1 MVKWIQRKAK
11 VKVRKRDDISEQIAK
26 IRGIE
31 DLDEFLNPS
40 ESVLHDPYL
49 MKNIDE
55 AGNRIILAL
64 MKEQNIVVSYDPD
77 ADGLTS
83 ASTMI
88 RYLRNYT
95 DKVDFIY
102 GERNDGHG
110 IASMIKIKGL
120 DQSEL
125 PEDEQDESKTKR
137 LALNLENLEKIK
149 ACDLLILVDSSSNDA
164 IACKYI
170 AEELGKEIIIL
181 DHHQIERPNPHVLMV
196 NPQQEGCKYPNKALS
211 GAGVVFKVM
220 QVMEDTLDQVDPFDY
235 IDLVAVGMY
244 ADIMKVNVPENRYLI
259 LQGLR
264 NVKTMG
270 LTRILKGA
278 KIDNWNLDCNAIGFG
293 IAPLLNGT
301 ARMDELRL
309 AIDLLLEDDDNKCKP
324 LRLKMQKL
332 NERRRAI
339 QKDLVESY
347 SKKVNLKEKILVVL
361 DDKTSKGFNGV
372 VAQQMSDTFKRPV
385 IVGRNHKGTISGS
398 FRSYG
403 GFPLKDFL
411 ADFNEIGEIEVLGHP
426 EAGGIVMPSEHLE
439 NLNEY
444 IKRFLPDLDSDEQ
457 TIEYDLELTPEEA
470 IENIRTIEK
479 FNKLTGNGFDKIIVR
494 VNGITIE
501 SKKCIGKTF
510 ETMKFATYDEMELI
524 KFRVN
529 SRYGAILNEWDTI
542 DAVGV
547 LSMNEFYN
555 FKLKEKICTPQIML
569 EDFYK
574 HEEEE

>member
-1 MVKWIQRKAK
+1 MVKWIQRKSK
-11 VKVRKRDDISEQIAK
+11 VAIKKRDEVEDKIAK
-26 IRGIE
+26 MRGIK

-40 ESVLHDPYL
+40 ADVLHDPYL

-55 AGNRIILAL
+55 ASNRIILAL
-64 MKEQNIVVSYDPD
+64 SEQKNICVSFDPD

-95 DKVDFIY
+95 DKVTFIY

-110 IASMIKIKGL
+110 INEMIEL
-120 DQSEL
+120 DTDSE
-125 PEDEQDESKTKR
+125 KR
-137 LALNLENLEKIK
+137 LARNTENLELIK
-149 ACDLLILVDSSSNDA
+149 ACDMLILIDSSSNDTN
-164 IACKYI
+164 ACKYI
-170 AEELGKEIIIL
+170 AEELGKEIIVL
-181 DHHQIERPNPHVLMV
+181 DHHEIERPNPHVLLV
-196 NPQQEGCKYPNKALS
+196 NPQQKGCNYPNKFLS

-220 QVMEDTLDQVDPFDY
+220 QVMEDTLDQVDPFNY
-235 IDLVAVGMY
+235 IDLIAVGMY
-244 ADIMKVNVPENRYLI
+244 ADIMRIDIPENRYII

-332 NERRRAI
+332 NEKRKEI
-339 QKDLVESY
+339 QKDLFESY
-347 SKKVNLKEKILVVL
+347 SKKVNLDEKLLVVL
-361 DDKTSKGFNGV
+361 DDKSSKGFNGV
-372 VAQQMSDTFKRPV
+372 VAQQLSDTFKRPV

-398 FRSYG
+398 FRGYGKMKLKSFLG
-403 GFPLKDFL
+403 GFSDI
-411 ADFNEIGEIEVLGHP
+411 AEIEVLGH
-426 EAGGIVMPSEHLE
+426 EGAGGIVMPSENLE
-439 NLNEY
+439 LLQEY
-444 IKRFLPDLDSDEQ
+444 INKFLPELDEKEQ
-457 TIEYDLELTPEEA
+457 TVMYDLEFTPEEA
-470 IENIRTIEK
+470 IENIRVIEK
-479 FNKLTGNGFDKIIVR
+479 FNKLTGNGFPKIIVR
-494 VNGITIE
+494 VNGITVDTVD
-501 SKKCIGKTF
+501 CIGKTM
-510 ETMKFATYDEMELI
+510 ETVKFKTFDEMELI

-529 SRYGAILNEWDTI
+529 DQYGSNVGCWDSI
-542 DAVGV
+542 DVVGV

-555 FKLKEKICTPQIML
+555 FKLKQKIYTPQIMI
-569 EDFYK
+569 EDFIK
-574 HEEEE
+574 KE

>member
-11 VKVRKRDDISEQIAK
+11 VAIKKRDEVEDKIAK
-26 IRGIE
+26 MRGIK

-40 ESVLHDPYL
+40 ADVLHDPYL

-55 AGNRIILAL
+55 ASNRIILAL
-64 MKEQNIVVSYDPD
+64 SEQKNICVSFDPD

-88 RYLRNYT
+88 RYLRNYSDRVT
-95 DKVDFIY
+95 FIY

-110 IASMIKIKGL
+110 IAEMITL
-120 DQSEL
+120 DTD
-125 PEDEQDESKTKR
+125 DEKR
-137 LALNLENLEKIK
+137 LARNKENLQTIK
-149 ACDLLILVDSSSNDA
+149 DCDLLILIDSSSNDDE
-164 IACKYI
+164 ACQFIK
-170 AEELGKEIIIL
+170 EELGKEIIIL
-181 DHHQIERPNPHVLMV
+181 DHHEIERPNPHVLLV
-196 NPQQEGCKYPNKALS
+196 NPQQKGCNYPNKFLS

-220 QVMEDTLDQVDPFDY
+220 QVMEDTLDQVDPFNY
-235 IDLVAVGMY
+235 IDLIAVGMY
-244 ADIMKVNVPENRYLI
+244 ADIMRIDIPENRYII

-332 NERRRAI
+332 NERRKEI
-339 QKDLVESY
+339 QKDLFESY
-347 SKKVNLKEKILVVL
+347 SKKVNLSEKLLVVL
-361 DDKTSKGFNGV
+361 DDKSSKGFNGV
-372 VAQQMSDTFKRPV
+372 VAQQLSDTFKRPV

-398 FRSYG
+398 FRGYGKMKLKSFLG
-403 GFPLKDFL
+403 GFSDI
-411 ADFNEIGEIEVLGHP
+411 AEIEVLGH
-426 EAGGIVMPSEHLE
+426 EGAGGIVMPSENLE
-439 NLNEY
+439 LLQEY
-444 IKRFLPDLDSDEQ
+444 INKFLPELDEKEQ
-457 TIEYDLELTPEEA
+457 TVIYDLEFTPEEA
-470 IENIRTIEK
+470 IENIRVIEK
-479 FNKLTGNGFDKIIVR
+479 FNKLTGNGFPKVIVR
-494 VNGITIE
+494 VNGITVDTVD
-501 SKKCIGKTF
+501 CIGKTM
-510 ETMKFATYDEMELI
+510 ETVKFKTFDEMELI

-529 SRYGAILNEWDTI
+529 DQYGSNVGCWDSI
-542 DAVGV
+542 DVVGV

-555 FKLKEKICTPQIML
+555 FKLKQKIYTPQIMI
-569 EDFYK
+569 EDFIK
-574 HEEEE
+574 KE

>member
-11 VKVRKRDDISEQIAK
+11 VAIKKRDEVEDKIAK
-26 IRGIE
+26 MRGIK

-40 ESVLHDPYL
+40 ADVLHDPYL

-55 AGNRIILAL
+55 ASNRIILAL
-64 MKEQNIVVSYDPD
+64 SEQKNICVSFDPD

-88 RYLRNYT
+88 RYLRNYSDRVT
-95 DKVDFIY
+95 FIY

-110 IASMIKIKGL
+110 IAEMITL
-120 DQSEL
+120 DTD
-125 PEDEQDESKTKR
+125 DEKR
-137 LALNLENLEKIK
+137 LARNKENLQTIK
-149 ACDLLILVDSSSNDA
+149 DCDLLILIDSSSNDDE
-164 IACKYI
+164 ACQFIK
-170 AEELGKEIIIL
+170 EELGKEIIVL
-181 DHHQIERPNPHVLMV
+181 DHHEIERPNPHVLLV
-196 NPQQEGCKYPNKALS
+196 NPQQKGCNYPNKFLS

-220 QVMEDTLDQVDPFDY
+220 QVMEDTLDQVDPFNY
-235 IDLVAVGMY
+235 IDLIAVGMY
-244 ADIMKVNVPENRYLI
+244 ADIMRIDIPENRYII

-332 NERRRAI
+332 NERRKEI
-339 QKDLVESY
+339 QKDLFESY
-347 SKKVNLKEKILVVL
+347 SKKVNLSEKLLVVL
-361 DDKTSKGFNGV
+361 DDKSSKGFNGV
-372 VAQQMSDTFKRPV
+372 VAQQLSDTFKRPV

-398 FRSYG
+398 FRGYGKMKLKSFLG
-403 GFPLKDFL
+403 GFSDI
-411 ADFNEIGEIEVLGHP
+411 AEIEVLGH
-426 EAGGIVMPSEHLE
+426 EGAGGIVMPSENLE
-439 NLNEY
+439 LLQEY
-444 IKRFLPDLDSDEQ
+444 INKFLPELDEKEQ
-457 TIEYDLELTPEEA
+457 TVIYDLEFTPEEA
-470 IENIRTIEK
+470 IENIRVIEK
-479 FNKLTGNGFDKIIVR
+479 FNKLTGNGFPKVIVR
-494 VNGITIE
+494 VNGITVDTVD
-501 SKKCIGKTF
+501 CIGKTM
-510 ETMKFATYDEMELI
+510 ETVKFKTFDEMELI

-529 SRYGAILNEWDTI
+529 DQYGSNVGCWDSI
-542 DAVGV
+542 DVVGV

-555 FKLKEKICTPQIML
+555 FKLKQKIYTPQIMI
-569 EDFYK
+569 EDFIK
-574 HEEEE
+574 KE

>member
-11 VKVRKRDDISEQIAK
+11 VAIKKRDEVEDKIAK
-26 IRGIE
+26 MRGIK

-40 ESVLHDPYL
+40 ADVLHDPYL

-55 AGNRIILAL
+55 ASNRIILAL
-64 MKEQNIVVSYDPD
+64 SEQKNICVSFDPD

-88 RYLRNYT
+88 RYLRNYSDRVT
-95 DKVDFIY
+95 FIY

-110 IASMIKIKGL
+110 IAEMITL
-120 DQSEL
+120 DTD
-125 PEDEQDESKTKR
+125 DEKR
-137 LALNLENLEKIK
+137 LARNKENLQTIK
-149 ACDLLILVDSSSNDA
+149 DCDLLILIDSSSNDDE
-164 IACKYI
+164 ACQFIK
-170 AEELGKEIIIL
+170 EELGKEIIVL
-181 DHHQIERPNPHVLMV
+181 DHHEIERPNPHVLLV
-196 NPQQEGCKYPNKALS
+196 NPQQKGCNYPNKFLS

-220 QVMEDTLDQVDPFDY
+220 QVMEDTLDQVDPFNY
-235 IDLVAVGMY
+235 IDLIAVGMY
-244 ADIMKVNVPENRYLI
+244 ADIMRIDIPENRYII

-332 NERRRAI
+332 NERRKEI
-339 QKDLVESY
+339 QKDLFESY
-347 SKKVNLKEKILVVL
+347 SKKVNLSEKLLVVL
-361 DDKTSKGFNGV
+361 DDKSSKGFNGV
-372 VAQQMSDTFKRPV
+372 VAQQLSDTFKRPV

-398 FRSYG
+398 FRGYGKMKLKSFLG
-403 GFPLKDFL
+403 GFSDI
-411 ADFNEIGEIEVLGHP
+411 AEIEVLGH
-426 EAGGIVMPSEHLE
+426 EGAGGIVMPSENLE
-439 NLNEY
+439 LLQEY
-444 IKRFLPDLDSDEQ
+444 INKFLPELDEKEQ
-457 TIEYDLELTPEEA
+457 TVIYDLEFTPEEA
-470 IENIRTIEK
+470 IENIRVIEK
-479 FNKLTGNGFDKIIVR
+479 FNKLTGNGFPKVIVR
-494 VNGITIE
+494 VNGITVDTVD
-501 SKKCIGKTF
+501 CIGKTM
-510 ETMKFATYDEMELI
+510 ETVKFKTFDEMELI

-529 SRYGAILNEWDTI
+529 DQYGSNVGCWDSI
-542 DAVGV
+542 DVVGV

-555 FKLKEKICTPQIML
+555 FKLKQKIYTPQVML
-569 EDFYK
+569 EDYIK
-574 HEEEE
+574 HE

>member
-11 VKVRKRDDISEQIAK
+11 VAIKKRDEVEDKIAK
-26 IRGIE
+26 IRGIK

-40 ESVLHDPYL
+40 ADVLHDPYL

-55 AGNRIILAL
+55 ASNRIILAL
-64 MKEQNIVVSYDPD
+64 SQQKNICVSFDPD

-95 DKVDFIY
+95 DKVTFIY

-110 IASMIKIKGL
+110 INEMIEL
-120 DQSEL
+120 DTD
-125 PEDEQDESKTKR
+125 DEKR
-137 LALNLENLEKIK
+137 LARNTENLELIK
-149 ACDLLILVDSSSNDA
+149 SCDLLILIDSSSNDTK
-164 IACKYI
+164 ACKYI
-170 AEELGKEIIIL
+170 SEELGKEIIIL
-181 DHHQIERPNPHVLMV
+181 DHHEIERPNPHVLLV
-196 NPQQEGCKYPNKALS
+196 NPQQKGCNYPNKFLS
-211 GAGVVFKVM
+211 GAGVVLKVM
-220 QVMEDTLDQVDPFDY
+220 QVMEDTLDQVDPFNY
-235 IDLVAVGMY
+235 IDLIAVGMY
-244 ADIMKVNVPENRYLI
+244 ADIMRIDIPENRYII

-332 NERRRAI
+332 NEKRKEI
-339 QKDLVESY
+339 QKDLFESY
-347 SKKVNLKEKILVVL
+347 SKKVNLDEKLLVVL
-361 DDKTSKGFNGV
+361 DDKSSKGFNGV
-372 VAQQMSDTFKRPV
+372 VAQQLSDTFKRPV

-398 FRSYG
+398 FRGYGKMKLKSFLG
-403 GFPLKDFL
+403 GFSDI
-411 ADFNEIGEIEVLGHP
+411 AEIEVLGH
-426 EAGGIVMPSEHLE
+426 EGAGGIVMPSENLE
-439 NLNEY
+439 LLQEY
-444 IKRFLPDLDSDEQ
+444 INKFLPELDEKEQ
-457 TIEYDLELTPEEA
+457 TVMYDLEFTPEEA
-470 IENIRTIEK
+470 IENIRVIEK
-479 FNKLTGNGFDKIIVR
+479 FNKLTGNGFPKIIVR
-494 VNGITIE
+494 VNGITVDTVD
-501 SKKCIGKTF
+501 CIGKTM
-510 ETMKFATYDEMELI
+510 ETVKFKTFDEMELI

-529 SRYGAILNEWDTI
+529 DQYGSNVGCWDSI
-542 DAVGV
+542 DVVGV

-555 FKLKEKICTPQIML
+555 FKLKQKIYTPQIMI
-569 EDFYK
+569 EDFVK
-574 HEEEE
+574 NE

>member
-1 MVKWIQRKAK
+1 
-11 VKVRKRDDISEQIAK
+11 
-26 IRGIE
+26 
-31 DLDEFLNPS
+31 
-40 ESVLHDPYL
+40 
-49 MKNIDE
+49 MKNIE
-55 AGNRIILAL
+55 RASNRIILAL
-64 MKEQNIVVSYDPD
+64 SSEENIVVSYDPD

-102 GERNDGHG
+102 GQRNDGHG
-110 IASMIKIKGL
+110 IASMIKTKGL

-164 IACKYI
+164 VACKYI

-196 NPQQEGCKYPNKALS
+196 NPQQEGCQYPNKALS

-220 QVMEDTLDQVDPFDY
+220 QVMEDTIGEVDPFDY

-244 ADIMKVNVPENRYLI
+244 ADIMKVDVPENRYLI

-264 NVKTMG
+264 NVKNMG

-301 ARMDELRL
+301 ARMDELKL

-332 NERRRAI
+332 NERRREI

-372 VAQQMSDTFKRPV
+372 VAQQLSDTFKRPV

-403 GFPLKDFL
+403 GFPLKNFL

-426 EAGGIVMPSEHLE
+426 EAGGIVMDSEHLG
-439 NLNEY
+439 NLQEY
-444 IKRFLPDLDSDEQ
+444 IKRFLPDLESEEQ
-457 TIEYDLELTPEEA
+457 TIEYDIELTPEEA
-470 IENIRTIEK
+470 IENIRVIEG
-479 FNKLTGNGFDKIIVR
+479 FNRLTGNGFDKIIVR
-494 VNGITIE
+494 VNNVTVE
-501 SKKCIGKTF
+501 SVATLGKTA
-510 ETMKFATYDEMELI
+510 ETRKFSTYNDMELI

-529 SRYGAILNEWDTI
+529 DKYGADLNDWDTI
-542 DAVGV
+542 DVVGV
-547 LSMNEFYN
+547 LSMNEFFN
-555 FKLKEKICTPQIML
+555 FKLKKKIYTPQIML
-569 EDFYK
+569 ESYK
-574 HEEEE
+574 KIETE